1 MKHETYEAQDLSARD
16 AYRLMTDLVAPRP
29 IAWVSTLD
37 GDGRGNLA
45 PFSYFQAVGS
55 RPPTIVLGF
64 GFKRDGRP
72 KDTLRNILERGE
84 FTINHVSE
92 PLAEA
97 MNTTAAELDEEHSE
111 WDLAQIPSAPAAR
124 VAPPRVADALAALE
138 CKLVHAIP
146 LGQGPAGGPS
156 SMVVVGEVLCFTVA
170 EGHVVRD
177 ERGHFQPI
185 DPARLAAV
193 GRLGGIAYT
202 KTTDAFEM
210 KRPKV

>member
-1 MKHETYEAQDLSARD
+1 M
-16 AYRLMTDLVAPRP
+16 
-29 IAWVSTLD
+29 STLD
-37 GDGRGNLA
+37 GQGRRNLA

-55 RPPTIVLGF
+55 RPPTIVLGI

-72 KDTLRNILERGE
+72 KDTLRNILERRQ
-84 FTINHVSE
+84 FTVNHVSE

-97 MNTTAAELDEEHSE
+97 MNTTSAELDETRSE
-111 WDLAQIPSAPAAR
+111 WDLAQIPSTPATC
-124 VAPPRVADALAALE
+124 VAPPRVAQALAALE
-138 CKLVHAIP
+138 CRLVHAIP
-146 LGQGPAGGPS
+146 LGHGPAGGPS
-156 SMVVVGEVLCFTVA
+156 SMLVVGEVLCFTVA

-177 ERGHFQPI
+177 ERGHLLPI

-202 KTTDAFEM
+202 KTADAFEM